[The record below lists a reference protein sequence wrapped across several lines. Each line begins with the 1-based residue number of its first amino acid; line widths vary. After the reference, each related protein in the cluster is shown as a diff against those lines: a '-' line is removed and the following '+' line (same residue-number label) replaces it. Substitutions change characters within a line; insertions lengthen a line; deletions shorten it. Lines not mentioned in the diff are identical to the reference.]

1 MKMGRHFIRKSFA
14 SIFILILIITTN
26 ACEKSKYYLIDDFK
40 KIPKTD
46 VHLHINTL
54 NKKYMGFIS
63 QYNFRVVSP
72 NVDAGISIDEQLQ
85 TASALKKSWPGK
97 FVFLGTFTVDD
108 FGEQGFTDNVIKR
121 IDHCK
126 NAGASGIKIW
136 KNVGMTLK
144 DSFDEYVM
152 IDDPRLDSIF
162 IFMVENKIPVMGHM
176 GEPRNCW
183 LPLHEMND
191 SSNYRYYKSH
201 PEYHMYLH
209 PEAPSY
215 KDQID
220 ARDNLLNKF
229 PDLIFTAA
237 HLGSLEWDV
246 DEIAKRL
253 DRFPNMNID
262 LSARIAHLQYQSIID
277 YDKVRNFMIKYQ
289 DRIMYGTDI
298 TINENQTDPDAIL
311 QRLLDRWQSNW
322 SYLATDVT
330 QEINDITQPVKGL
343 KLPKEVIDK
352 IYNTNADYFF
362 KCARILS
369 ESGPEFSK
377 RRKSRNINFYPIIP
391 SLKLSA

>member
-46 VHLHINTL
+46 VHLHVNTL

-362 KCARILS
+362 NVR
-369 ESGPEFSK
+369 E
-377 RRKSRNINFYPIIP
+377 FYPTRVL
-391 SLKLSA
+391 SFLKDGNREI

>member
-1 MKMGRHFIRKSFA
+1 
-14 SIFILILIITTN
+14 
-26 ACEKSKYYLIDDFK
+26 
-40 KIPKTD
+40 
-46 VHLHINTL
+46 
-54 NKKYMGFIS
+54 
-63 QYNFRVVSP
+63 VVSP

-330 QEINDITQPVKGL
+330 QEINDIAQPVKGL

-362 KCARILS
+362 
-369 ESGPEFSK
+369 
-377 RRKSRNINFYPIIP
+377 
-391 SLKLSA
+391 

>member
-46 VHLHINTL
+46 VHLHVNTL

-362 KCARILS
+362 
-369 ESGPEFSK
+369 
-377 RRKSRNINFYPIIP
+377 
-391 SLKLSA
+391 